1 MEDVYL
7 QCVNN
12 YNAKFEHKGTK
23 TIGVADYT
31 NQTSF
36 KHFRGKMS

>member
-1 MEDVYL
+1 M
-7 QCVNN
+7 
-12 YNAKFEHKGTK
+12 K

-36 KHFRGKMS
+36 KHFRGKMSKFDTSQKLENIHEMCTK